1 MNDFEKQLERALA
14 RREPSSDFVLR
25 VMRAAAA
32 EQQSNRGRNSLLE
45 RAGAKWFRDRWEAA
59 LRFAPVFAALVLAA
73 GGAFYQHHE
82 HLMQG
87 EVAKHQLLV
96 AMRIAGEKLHS
107 AQQQVVSIGAEQAIN

>member
-1 MNDFEKQLERALA
+1 MNDFEKQLGRALA
-14 RREPSSDFVLR
+14 RREPSHDFVLR
-25 VMRAAAA
+25 VMRAATT
-32 EQQSNRGRNSLLE
+32 EQQSNRGRNSLRE
-45 RAGAKWFRDRWEAA
+45 RAGAKWFRDRWEDA
-59 LRFAPVFAALVLAA
+59 LRFAPVFAALILAA

-82 HLMQG
+82 HRMQG

>member
-1 MNDFEKQLERALA
+1 MKGFEDQLQRALA
-14 RREPSSDFVLR
+14 RREPSPEFVLR
-25 VMRAAAA
+25 VMEAAAT
-32 EQQSNRGRNSLLE
+32 EQQAE
-45 RAGAKWFRDRWEAA
+45 RAWHSLAKRPGGGWFRDRWEGA

-82 HLMQG
+82 RLAQG

-107 AQQQVVSIGAEQAIN
+107 AQQQVVSIGAEQAVN